1 MGVISGPV
9 IGGNYGWPFAKSM
22 LDVTSY
28 GYEELNIL
36 LRVKRLAIAR
46 STVPSG
52 EGMENGRLSQTSPAH
67 IKLGYWFTGRRNKNG
82 LMAP

>member
-9 IGGNYGWPFAKSM
+9 NGGNYGWPFAKSM

-28 GYEELNIL
+28 GYEEAEYL
-36 LRVKRLAIAR
+36 LRVKRPAIAR
-46 STVPSG
+46 STEPSG
-52 EGMENGRLSQTSPAH
+52 EGMVNGRQSQTSPTH

>member
-1 MGVISGPV
+1 MAGITDGHLPSQCSMSLLMVM
-9 IGGNYGWPFAKSM
+9 KS
-22 LDVTSY
+22 
-28 GYEELNIL
+28 LNIL

-67 IKLGYWFTGRRNKNG
+67 IKPGYWFTGRRNKNG

>member
-28 GYEELNIL
+28 GYEAVSYTHLTLPTIYS
-36 LRVKRLAIAR
+36 V
-46 STVPSG
+46 
-52 EGMENGRLSQTSPAH
+52 
-67 IKLGYWFTGRRNKNG
+67 
-82 LMAP
+82 